1 MKLRLTLLF
10 AVIALLGFTAA
21 SKHKFKVTNAVEL
34 CLPSTFVY
42 HEEDSIEVKN
52 SLNIILD
59 TERDANGNAFRRHIY
74 FFERKNN
81 VEIHR
86 NDFQNTIKC

>member
-52 SLNIILD
+52 SLKYWIPNAMQMAMRLEGIFIFLK
-59 TERDANGNAFRRHIY
+59 ERIM
-74 FFERKNN
+74 
-81 VEIHR
+81 
-86 NDFQNTIKC
+86 